1 MSLHSLGESSIVT
14 ARMQPIKN
22 NKILIDDNKLFTD
35 ENKIF
40 TDEN

>member
-22 NKILIDDNKLFTD
+22 NKIFTD
-35 ENKIF
+35 EN
-40 TDEN
+40 